1 MNTTRNRL
9 YQIASAYSSEKEKTG
24 WSAHAYYMR
33 MCEERKK
40 YADRPRYGERR
51 TKGWG
56 KRGCCRIKKEKKVER
71 RKETGKRLVRFCSVG
86 SIALSRIVLFSM
98 YICTRCIPA
107 PDAACT
113 CKHIH
118 VVTAAV
124 VHRAECKVR
133 HSVIARN
140 VSCSLPVKEGCGH
153 PLHLR
158 DFSHC
163 RDVLKFTDEKEKM
176 LVRRALPTIYYFCTK
191 RFR

>member
-1 MNTTRNRL
+1 LLQN
-9 YQIASAYSSEKEKTG
+9 KK
-24 WSAHAYYMR
+24 
-33 MCEERKK
+33 RKK
-40 YADRPRYGERR
+40 SRETEGDGEAARTLLQRR
-51 TKGWG
+51 QHRVVTN
-56 KRGCCRIKKEKKVER
+56 RV
-71 RKETGKRLVRFCSVG
+71 
-86 SIALSRIVLFSM
+86 VLHVYM
-98 YICTRCIPA
+98 YTLHPA